1 MSGQEVLEVDLR
13 VSRGSFPVCLCT
25 CMGRG
30 VRSKLSVFFRVFR
43 VKSLEHTT
51 CISVM
56 LKSKAL
62 IARVYVWYFRRQKK
76 KNMHRG
82 NINVLRH
89 LVIITP
95 NNPQ

>member
-43 VKSLEHTT
+43 VKSLEHAT

-62 IARVYVWYFRRQKK
+62 IARVYVWYFRYFTF
-76 KNMHRG
+76 G
-82 NINVLRH
+82 TYINVLRH

-95 NNPQ
+95 INPQ

>member
-1 MSGQEVLEVDLR
+1 MFSHEAVLVSGQEVWEVDLR
-13 VSRGSFPVCLCT
+13 VCRDSSPVCVCT

-43 VKSLEHTT
+43 VKSLERAT

-62 IARVYVWYFRRQKK
+62 IVRIYFLYFRRQNFFNAQRQHKC
-76 KNMHRG
+76 
-82 NINVLRH
+82 
-89 LVIITP
+89 T
-95 NNPQ
+95 